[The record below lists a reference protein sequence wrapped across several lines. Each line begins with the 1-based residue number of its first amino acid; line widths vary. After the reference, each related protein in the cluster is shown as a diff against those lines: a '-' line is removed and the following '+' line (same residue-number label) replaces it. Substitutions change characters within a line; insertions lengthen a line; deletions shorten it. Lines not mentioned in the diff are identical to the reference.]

1 MAQSSAAMRG
11 AETDPDAHSGKIWA
25 LALTSLGVAYGDI
38 GTSPLYALR
47 EAVQYS
53 MKSGLS
59 ARYAVIGILSLVLWS
74 LFLIVTLKYIVV
86 LLRADNR
93 GEGGTFAL
101 MALAQSATARAA
113 PLLSVLGVIGASFFY
128 GVWLPT
134 WRRVSAPPPTWIFA

>member
-1 MAQSSAAMRG
+1 MAQSTAVSRG
-11 AETDPDAHSGKIWA
+11 AEPDSDAHSGKIWA
-25 LALTSLGVAYGDI
+25 LALASLGVAYGDI

-47 EAVQYS
+47 EAVHYS

-74 LFLIVTLKYIVV
+74 LFLIVTLKYIIV

-101 MALAQSATARAA
+101 MALAQSSTKKAA
-113 PLLSVLGVIGASFFY
+113 PTLTILGIIGASF
-128 GVWLPT
+128 
-134 WRRVSAPPPTWIFA
+134 